1 MPTCMCKLHRVWKY
15 GDFNSK
21 ILLKTILL
29 SIQEDEV
36 DGMDSYD
43 EEDKS
48 PFDDLF
54 LWAILTKKFELASL
68 MWQRGRQSIAKALI
82 GSRLCFKMSEIAR
95 AKYNT
100 DAADLIMVECRFVFF
115 SFLYFFLFFFFW
127 LKYVITNI

>member
-1 MPTCMCKLHRVWKY
+1 
-15 GDFNSK
+15 
-21 ILLKTILL
+21 
-29 SIQEDEV
+29 
-36 DGMDSYD
+36 MDSYD

-100 DAADLIMVECRFVFF
+100 DAADLILVECRFVF
-115 SFLYFFLFFFFW
+115 SFR
-127 LKYVITNI
+127 LKKYDKHIEPTRLNLGFAVQKILDEQRRMCHKDALR